1 MAKRPSK
8 EAAPRSATPRK
19 GGGVR
24 ERVAVIGPGQMGLVC
39 AGLLTSPEPGPDGSR
54 NVMRDK
60 GLEVAMWGRDKD
72 ELTTLA
78 QSRRSPRLPG
88 YFLPREVLVCMDP
101 AQALQGA
108 TLIVSAVPV
117 QHTRQAW
124 TRIAKFVPA
133 GVGVVSVAK
142 GIEVKTLLRPTQI
155 IADVLAK
162 TGRDDPDGKPR
173 PLAALS
179 GPTIAAELARC
190 LPATLIAASDDPQFA
205 TRVQHLFTTS
215 WMRVYTNSDVL
226 GVELAGAAKNIIAIA
241 AGVIDGLKAGNNAK
255 SALLARGL
263 AEIVRLGTAMGAS
276 PDTFFGIAGAGD
288 LATSCFS
295 PEGRNRT
302 CGEALGKGE
311 KLEDYLKRTGATVEG
326 VWTTKAVSKLAT
338 KYKVEMPITDTVRM
352 ALFEGLDPIAGI
364 SALMTREKKAEKV
377 R

>member
-1 MAKRPSK
+1 MAKKPAKDSPSRPASPK
-8 EAAPRSATPRK
+8 RGESPQ
-19 GGGVR
+19 
-24 ERVAVIGPGQMGLVC
+24 ERIAIIGPGQMGLVC
-39 AGLLTSPEPGPDGSR
+39 AGLLTSPEPPADGSR
-54 NVMRDK
+54 KGMRDK
-60 GLEVAMWGRDKD
+60 ELEVTMWGRDRA
-72 ELTTLA
+72 EVTALA
-78 QSRRSPRLPG
+78 QTRRSDRLPG
-88 YFLPREVLVCMDP
+88 YFLPRQVQVCMDP
-101 AQALQGA
+101 AQALEGA

-117 QHTRQAW
+117 QHSRQAW
-124 TRIAKFVPA
+124 TRIAKHVPP
-133 GVGVVSVAK
+133 GIGVVSVAK

-155 IADVLAK
+155 IADVLAR

-190 LPATLIAASDDPQFA
+190 LPATLIAASDDPVFA

-241 AGVIDGLKAGNNAK
+241 AGVIDGLRAGNNAK

-276 PDTFFGIAGAGD
+276 PDTFFGIAGTGD

-311 KLEDYLKRTGATVEG
+311 KLEGYLKRTGATVEG
-326 VWTTKAVSKLAT
+326 VWTTKAVSKLAA

-352 ALFEGLDPIAGI
+352 ALFEGLDPITGI

>member
-1 MAKRPSK
+1 MSKKPTKETPSRST
-8 EAAPRSATPRK
+8 APKKGAPPRQ
-19 GGGVR
+19 
-24 ERVAVIGPGQMGLVC
+24 RVAIIGPGQMGLVC
-39 AGLLTSPEPGPDGSR
+39 AGLLTSPEPPADGSR
-54 NVMRDK
+54 KNMRDK
-60 GLEVAMWGRDKD
+60 GLEVTMWGRDKA
-72 ELTTLA
+72 EVTALSQT
-78 QSRRSPRLPG
+78 RRSDRLPDF
-88 YFLPREVLVCMDP
+88 FLPREVQVFLDP
-101 AQALQGA
+101 AQALEGV

-117 QHTRQAW
+117 QHSRQAW
-124 TRIAKFVPA
+124 TRIAKYVPP
-133 GVGVVSVAK
+133 GIGVVSVAK

-173 PLAALS
+173 PMAALS

-190 LPATLIAASDDPQFA
+190 LPATLIAASDDPVFA
-205 TRVQHLFTTS
+205 TQVQHLFTTS

-276 PDTFFGIAGAGD
+276 PDTFFGIAGTGD

-302 CGEALGKGE
+302 CGEALGRGE
-311 KLEDYLKRTGATVEG
+311 KLDEYLKRTGATVEG
-326 VWTTKAVSKLAT
+326 VWTTKAVSKLAA

-352 ALFEGLDPIAGI
+352 ALFEGLDPISGI
-364 SALMTREKKAEKV
+364 SALMTREKKAERV

>member
-1 MAKRPSK
+1 MPKKPSK
-8 EAAPRSATPRK
+8 DSPARSSTPKK
-19 GGGVR
+19 GGSPR
-24 ERVAVIGPGQMGLVC
+24 QRIAIIGPGQMGLVC
-39 AGLLTSPEPGPDGSR
+39 AGLLTSPEPPADGSR
-54 NVMRDK
+54 NNMRHK
-60 GLEVAMWGRDKD
+60 GLEVTMWGRDKA
-72 ELTTLA
+72 EVTTLA
-78 QSRRSPRLPG
+78 QTRRSERLPD
-88 YFLPREVLVCMDP
+88 FHLPREVQVYLDP
-101 AQALQGA
+101 AQALEGVD
-108 TLIVSAVPV
+108 LIVSAVPV
-117 QHTRQAW
+117 QHSRQAW
-124 TRIAKFVPA
+124 TRIAKFVPP
-133 GVGVVSVAK
+133 GVGIVSVAK

-190 LPATLIAASDDPQFA
+190 LPATLIAASDDPAFA

-276 PDTFFGIAGAGD
+276 PDTFFGIAGTGD

-311 KLEDYLKRTGATVEG
+311 KLDDYLKRTGATVEG

-338 KYKVEMPITDTVRM
+338 KYKVEMPITEAVRM
-352 ALFEGLDPIAGI
+352 ALFEGLDPITAI
-364 SALMTREKKAEKV
+364 TALMTREKKAEKV